1 MKLITSQG
9 SNFDLQKTPEFCR
22 QSRLKILDPI
32 MKYYLS
38 ETSGY
43 FIEESNLDIFQANCR
58 IHYYILYYSL
68 YKVYISSIYTVQIPI
83 FIKFLVILDV
93 MPGIDFKNQSCWNFK
108 TLVVEGGMWI
118 ECTGSNLPKAGDE
131 PYYMVEIKDF
141 KKGFSGNSRN
151 CLSGADVQNCT
162 SQLCKTFFVSLLLHA
177 NNTEH
182 SIGTQ
187 NKWEVFNCEE
197 KRIKFFDGTKIRF
210 RTPFLNAC
218 NGCDQING
226 KIMSDELLKKK
237 QHCAFKADGLEQIQ
251 FNLFKSE
258 VDCSGMV
265 ILVM

>member
-9 SNFDLQKTPEFCR
+9 SNFELQKTPEFCR

-32 MKYYLS
+32 IKYYLS

-68 YKVYISSIYTVQIPI
+68 YKVYISSIYTIQIPI

-162 SQLCKTFFVSLLLHA
+162 SQFIFLLLHA
-177 NNTEH
+177 
-182 SIGTQ
+182 
-187 NKWEVFNCEE
+187 KM
-197 KRIKFFDGTKIRF
+197 
-210 RTPFLNAC
+210 LNI
-218 NGCDQING
+218 QQELKING
-226 KIMSDELLKKK
+226 KFSIAKKNEFNFLMELKFFFEL
-237 QHCAFKADGLEQIQ
+237 H
-251 FNLFKSE
+251 S
-258 VDCSGMV
+258 
-265 ILVM
+265 

>member
-9 SNFDLQKTPEFCR
+9 SNFELQKKPEFCR

-32 MKYYLS
+32 IKYYLS

-83 FIKFLVILDV
+83 FTNFLVILDV

-151 CLSGADVQNCT
+151 CLSGADVKNCT
-162 SQLCKTFFVSLLLHA
+162 SQFIFLLLHA
-177 NNTEH
+177 KM
-182 SIGTQ
+182 Q
-187 NKWEVFNCEE
+187 NIQQELK
-197 KRIKFFDGTKIRF
+197 
-210 RTPFLNAC
+210 
-218 NGCDQING
+218 ING
-226 KIMSDELLKKK
+226 KFSIAKKNEFNFLMELKFFFEL
-237 QHCAFKADGLEQIQ
+237 H
-251 FNLFKSE
+251 S
-258 VDCSGMV
+258 
-265 ILVM
+265 

>member
-9 SNFDLQKTPEFCR
+9 SNFELQKTPEFCR

-32 MKYYLS
+32 IKYYLS

-162 SQLCKTFFVSLLLHA
+162 SQFIFLLLHA
-177 NNTEH
+177 
-182 SIGTQ
+182 
-187 NKWEVFNCEE
+187 KM
-197 KRIKFFDGTKIRF
+197 
-210 RTPFLNAC
+210 LNI
-218 NGCDQING
+218 QQELKING
-226 KIMSDELLKKK
+226 KFSIAKKNEFNFLMELKFFFEL
-237 QHCAFKADGLEQIQ
+237 H
-251 FNLFKSE
+251 S
-258 VDCSGMV
+258 
-265 ILVM
+265 

>member
-9 SNFDLQKTPEFCR
+9 SNFELQKTPEFCR

-162 SQLCKTFFVSLLLHA
+162 SQFIFLLLHA
-177 NNTEH
+177 
-182 SIGTQ
+182 
-187 NKWEVFNCEE
+187 KM
-197 KRIKFFDGTKIRF
+197 
-210 RTPFLNAC
+210 LNI
-218 NGCDQING
+218 QQELKING
-226 KIMSDELLKKK
+226 KFSIAKKNELNFLMELKFVFEL
-237 QHCAFKADGLEQIQ
+237 H
-251 FNLFKSE
+251 S
-258 VDCSGMV
+258 
-265 ILVM
+265 